1 MAKTSIGGDMDIR
14 VLRYFLAVASE
25 GNITKAAEKL
35 HITQPTLSRQ
45 MMDLEEEMGT
55 SLFIRGKKQIILTDN
70 GILLQQRAKEIVGL
84 LDKTKR
90 DIANEDD
97 LVGGVVSIGCVET
110 IASQILPNVLKQFSA
125 EHPMVKYELYSAD
138 GDDIREKI
146 DRGDID
152 MGILIEPIEAAKYDY
167 IRLPYYDQWGVIMK
181 DTNPLAS
188 KETFSVEDV
197 LNIPLIVPR
206 RTIVRE
212 EIAKWLDIS
221 DEDKLH
227 IIASHNLLTN
237 SLLLVQED
245 IGLVICVKGA
255 FAIRKLKG
263 LHFVPFSPERITG
276 HVLAWKKNARFNS
289 ATSLFI
295 QFLKNVY

>member
-1 MAKTSIGGDMDIR
+1 
-14 VLRYFLAVASE
+14 
-25 GNITKAAEKL
+25 
-35 HITQPTLSRQ
+35 
-45 MMDLEEEMGT
+45 
-55 SLFIRGKKQIILTDN
+55 
-70 GILLQQRAKEIVGL
+70 
-84 LDKTKR
+84 
-90 DIANEDD
+90 
-97 LVGGVVSIGCVET
+97 
-110 IASQILPNVLKQFSA
+110 
-125 EHPMVKYELYSAD
+125 
-138 GDDIREKI
+138 
-146 DRGDID
+146 
-152 MGILIEPIEAAKYDY
+152 
-167 IRLPYYDQWGVIMK
+167 MK

-188 KETFSVEDV
+188 KETISVEDV

-245 IGLVICVKGA
+245 IGFVICVKGA
-255 FAIRKLKG
+255 FAIRKMKG